1 MNHQQPSA
9 LGSTPVVCPAP
20 LTSQE
25 LLDIRAAL
33 TKWTETSLPEESL
46 KNQRLGGTSLPS
58 RVALALEKNRY
69 MAAPMTRLNTI
80 KSSHLKSRR

>member
-33 TKWTETSLPEESL
+33 TKWTETCPPEESTDFT
-46 KNQRLGGTSLPS
+46 QRALLMYKFNGGEVT
-58 RVALALEKNRY
+58 Y
-69 MAAPMTRLNTI
+69 
-80 KSSHLKSRR
+80 